1 MENASKALIMA
12 GGMLL
17 AILIISVLIYAW
29 GLFSEY
35 QASKDSL
42 SDVEDTAKF
51 NEQFANYDRD
61 DVKGYEIISL
71 INKIT
76 DYNYRK
82 SNDTEAKSNQ
92 KYAPITITVNLVS
105 DENRKSFCPESGKNN
120 KLFDKNTYEQSTRT
134 TRNPLADIITT
145 ANQLED
151 YFGGSDDATKV
162 AKGYT
167 AIFITPQTDEDKKNA
182 VKKFNYSSSK
192 QGHYSLDLAS
202 YNEICNKEKDNAF
215 KYYEYM
221 KFKGSKFKSDSSKLI
236 YDEATGRI
244 TQMVFNLNI

>member
-17 AILIISVLIYAW
+17 AILIVSLLIYAW
-29 GLFSEY
+29 SLFSKY

-61 DVKGYEIISL
+61 DVQGYEIISL

-82 SNDTEAKSNQ
+82 SNDTEAKNNK
-92 KYAPITITVNLVS
+92 KYTPITITVNLGS
-105 DENRKSFCPESGKNN
+105 DENRKSLCPGSLGENN
-120 KLFDKNTYEQSTRT
+120 KLFDKNTYEQSTQT
-134 TRNPLADIITT
+134 TRNPFSNIIAT

-151 YFGGSDDATKV
+151 HFGGSDDATKV

-167 AIFITPQTDEDKKNA
+167 ALFETIRNDADKINA
-182 VKKFNYSSSK
+182 VRKFNYSSSK
-192 QGHYSLDLAS
+192 QGHYSLDVAG
-202 YNEICNKEKDNAF
+202 YQEMFNNERK
-215 KYYEYM
+215 
-221 KFKGSKFKSDSSKLI
+221 
-236 YDEATGRI
+236 
-244 TQMVFNLNI
+244 